1 MAVPYL
7 LLDEEDDSN
16 VSEVA
21 TPSSV
26 PNLLLDDDEVA
37 TSSSVPNLL
46 LDDDEVAT
54 PSSVPNLLL
63 DDDDDITVG
72 DTSPADTPVVEEEA
86 PEGYEY
92 VTELVTDEAGDVTIE
107 KTLQEKVERFDSP
120 EYTDPAFTY
129 EDTGAAAKQLGLDIY
144 DTISLIDRPLENAF
158 GEEFTVEYVPE
169 YLRPFVRVV
178 GKGVDGLLVQPIV
191 GTTADVGDT
200 IMSGLNTTIQ
210 FGKES
215 LEGIGAAVTRA
226 VHENIT
232 SEKDAAET
240 MLSLS
245 PGMGRKSI
253 LAAIQDGAKLLDIE
267 GTDIIKSSPKTAG
280 KQLTRDAVM
289 ALETAGIASPP
300 ALLARQ
306 ATAPF
311 RQAEKEIIAAT
322 RRSERRIRV
331 DEAKANE
338 ARIISQ
344 RRSKASKIVRDNRK
358 EADAEARETIA
369 QIESELLDGQSISRE
384 TKSGFIA
391 IDYDKAIDL
400 GRKKT
405 DELLEGELAGDVEL
419 QDIVGTTNQLMHP
432 IFNPEKF
439 EPVLAALMKMKS
451 KFPDAFKKEKHLE
464 GPYKGRNKTFGQ
476 QLKDLVTQNTD
487 EATSELTRIAEEFG
501 LSRDDLANM
510 MLSGDR
516 IHGQALQQRGIAL
529 KKLRNAGKETPSS
542 KLNAAQEAS
551 QKAFDD
557 AVDEMSTIT
566 KNIKRIEN
574 ITLGALTGT
583 IGTAARNLESF
594 IIRAPFEG
602 LIKVM
607 EEGVVQYARAKK
619 ARADKNFVG
628 PPPAPRLTD
637 DELVVAASR
646 NPYATSLEAL
656 SNTFDVLSSNPKQMQ
671 ELVDY
676 IMTTGGKEYDQIAKK
691 LYSNIEELQ
700 LGMGRGEGKFG
711 DSVLSGLED
720 VVQILNAPNRWQE
733 FHIRNGHYLG
743 SIQQQIQ
750 REWGIDFISTVNKSG
765 IKDFLN
771 DSSRLRPKG
780 AKSFNEILTEATD
793 EALTITYASAPVTP
807 LGRGI
812 TNFFRKTPFGSFF
825 IAFPRF
831 SIKAMEYLG
840 ASFAGAPFALARRAI
855 TGRKNPTDRKLMSR
869 NMAGAIGVFGAYKY
883 RMSENAPADY
893 TKVYTPD
900 GNELDTTY
908 LIPLPQVLWIGELLA
923 QWHKDDGDVS
933 DFLKN
938 GGYKDFVQL
947 FTGTNFRAG
956 QQLGTVFNNLIE
968 SISSDN
974 ALKSDEKVGKA
985 VGDFIGSIGF
995 RPFRPLT
1002 QLVDLERTLGVRDT
1016 EMRSYSSDPTMG
1028 IEDTAI
1034 KSISK
1039 PFRNQGITRS
1049 AEEERTFP
1057 RKVVPLKPEGDDR
1070 VAPALRLFA
1079 GMTIKTP
1086 SNELQSW
1093 LTRRNFRQ
1101 QYLFEGRTG
1110 IDTVDDVITETFNN
1124 IAIPVLMYL
1133 MKEETEAMSNAT
1145 TREERKAI
1153 YKETRRNVGD
1163 FINMVK
1169 STASATPY
1177 KFRRGTVDEEGVRT
1191 TGTFAQDFVIALAR
1205 VKGLSSNDLERGI
1218 LSAKDTLKEG
1228 ESLDFTD
1235 IDTLNL
1241 IAKAGKLRGD
1251 RLRKALK
1258 KGIPEVYSN

>member
-1 MAVPYL
+1 MAIPNL
-7 LLDEEDDSN
+7 LLDEEDDN
-16 VSEVA
+16 KVSEVV
-21 TPSSV
+21 TSSI
-26 PNLLLDDDEVA
+26 PNLLLDDDD
-37 TSSSVPNLL
+37 NL
-46 LDDDEVAT
+46 DTDEVAT
-54 PSSVPNLLL
+54 PSYIPNLLL

-322 RRSERRIRV
+322 RRSQRRIRV

-338 ARIISQ
+338 ARIIAE

-358 EADAEARETIA
+358 KADAEARETIT
-369 QIESELLDGQSISRE
+369 QIETELLDGQSISRE

-419 QDIVGTTNQLMHP
+419 QDVVGTTNQLMHP
-432 IFNPEKF
+432 ILNPEKF
-439 EPVLAALMKMKS
+439 EPVLAALMQMKS

-464 GPYKGRNKTFGQ
+464 GPYKGQNKTFGQ
-476 QLKDLVTQNTD
+476 QLKDLVTKNTD
-487 EATSELTRIAEEFG
+487 EANAELTRVTDELG
-501 LSRDDLANM
+501 LTRDDLANM
-510 MLSGDR
+510 ILSGDR
-516 IHGQALQQRGIAL
+516 IAAQTLRQRGIAL
-529 KKLRNAGKETPSS
+529 AKLRNAGKETPSS
-542 KLNAAQEAS
+542 KLNAAQEAA
-551 QKAFDD
+551 QKEFDD
-557 AVDEMSTIT
+557 AVDGMSTIT

-637 DELVVAASR
+637 DELVKTASR
-646 NPYATSLEAL
+646 NPYATSLESL

-676 IMTTGGKEYDQIAKK
+676 IMTTGGKEYDQLAKK

-750 REWGIDFISTVNKSG
+750 REWGIDFISTVNKGG

-793 EALTITYASAPVTP
+793 EALTITYASPPVSKT
-807 LGRGI
+807 GRGI
-812 TNFFRKTPFGSFF
+812 INWFRTTPGAS
-825 IAFPRF
+825 IIAAFPRF

-840 ASFAGAPFALARRAI
+840 ASFAGAPYALIRRAI
-855 TGRKNPTDRKLMSR
+855 KGKQPTDRKLIAR
-869 NMAGAIGVFGAYKY
+869 NIAGGIGVAAAYQY

-923 QWHKDDGDVS
+923 QWRKGDGDVS
-933 DFLKN
+933 DFLES
-938 GGYKDFVQL
+938 GGGKEFVQL

-956 QQLGTVFNNLIE
+956 QQLGSLFNNLIE

-1028 IEDTAI
+1028 VIDTLVKRAG
-1034 KSISK
+1034 KQFS
-1039 PFRNQGITRS
+1039 NQGITRS

-1133 MKEETEAMSNAT
+1133 MEEETEAMSKAT

-1153 YKETRRNVGD
+1153 YKKTRRDVGD

-1177 KFRRGTVDEEGVRT
+1177 KFRQGTVDEEGVRT
-1191 TGTFAQDFVIALAR
+1191 TGTFAQDFVIALAK

-1241 IAKAGKLRGD
+1241 IAGAGKLEGD
-1251 RLRKALK
+1251 RLRKALR
-1258 KGIPEVYSN
+1258 KGISEVYSN